1 MKRNLFVLILM
12 LFCISL
18 QAQNSEEKGNTTQ
31 AAFIYVA
38 PGNDPDIHNTF
49 IDSPVVKLTVVG
61 VADYDQ
67 AEKAAINLVN
77 KGITAIELCAGFGNE
92 GVARI
97 VKAVGDKAVV
107 GVVRFDF
114 HPAFDFQSGDKVFN
128 K

>member
-1 MKRNLFVLILM
+1 MKRNLFVVLM
-12 LFCISL
+12 MLLGISL
-18 QAQNSEEKGNTTQ
+18 QAQSSVKEENTTQ

-38 PGNDPDIHNTF
+38 PGNDPETHKVF

-61 VADYDQ
+61 VADYNQ
-67 AEKAAINLVN
+67 AEKAAIELVKN
-77 KGITAIELCAGFGNE
+77 GITAIELCAGFGNE

-114 HPAFDFQSGDKVFN
+114 HPAFNFQSGDKVFN